1 MNWIGSKIGVIASS
15 PSRES
20 ITKREPLTPFG
31 ANGDGWFELYVG
43 SRANEVVRKLRKAR
57 REKKELKDEIDNLI
71 KSILV
76 IKEHEIQ
83 SSLDMFPWLDG
94 HHATARKLGLTEST
108 LKSLRK
114 QGTNRKETLYRAI
127 LKFEKAHRDLN
138 RLGGL
143 DTSWSDVDKQVWL
156 ESIEN
161 RRDAR
166 SIWKK
171 ALSPEDSLTKQ
182 ETQLLNKSGDILREN
197 GALPIRDINERLY
210 ASDTD
215 TRGVTTKSLS
225 MLFKMHGD
233 DFDIV
238 KGSGRSTWTYFG
250 PFGLVIKDVWAYTA
264 GFLDADGYLA
274 ITGRGEPRAGIVATG
289 DRGKLHCE
297 EMYKSIEIG
306 KLQLDQKIYKNG
318 QRSQHRLQFYSKDDL
333 KKLLTGVMPHLRMKK
348 AQAKA
353 MLEYLEAGDD
363 VRKQELQRLIQYKNW
378 EDTAKGETLLAEW
391 GITAEKVAKLEE
403 GLHG

>member
-127 LKFEKAHRDLN
+127 LKF
-138 RLGGL
+138 
-143 DTSWSDVDKQVWL
+143 
-156 ESIEN
+156 
-161 RRDAR
+161 
-166 SIWKK
+166 
-171 ALSPEDSLTKQ
+171 
-182 ETQLLNKSGDILREN
+182 
-197 GALPIRDINERLY
+197 
-210 ASDTD
+210 
-215 TRGVTTKSLS
+215 
-225 MLFKMHGD
+225 
-233 DFDIV
+233 
-238 KGSGRSTWTYFG
+238 
-250 PFGLVIKDVWAYTA
+250 
-264 GFLDADGYLA
+264 
-274 ITGRGEPRAGIVATG
+274 
-289 DRGKLHCE
+289 
-297 EMYKSIEIG
+297 
-306 KLQLDQKIYKNG
+306 
-318 QRSQHRLQFYSKDDL
+318 
-333 KKLLTGVMPHLRMKK
+333 
-348 AQAKA
+348 
-353 MLEYLEAGDD
+353 
-363 VRKQELQRLIQYKNW
+363 
-378 EDTAKGETLLAEW
+378 
-391 GITAEKVAKLEE
+391 
-403 GLHG
+403 